1 MRRLVIFLL
10 VALSGT
16 AVAQPALT
24 PPVPPAPPPAELPH
38 KDEATATMLAIGGT
52 AVGVLALYAGGRN
65 ESEGLMWLGI
75 AGLAI
80 GPSAGH
86 IYAGANGH
94 AVGASLLRTGGM
106 LLFGIGVIA
115 LVSSGDCIDDAPC
128 GGNDGAGESLM
139 WVGGLTFAV
148 TTLYDI
154 IDASS
159 AARRANAKQA
169 RAWNVAPTVV
179 PAANGPAPALSLI
192 GRF

>member
-1 MRRLVIFLL
+1 MRRLVIFA
-10 VALSGT
+10 VVTLSGT

-24 PPVPPAPPPAELPH
+24 PPVAPAPPPAELPH

-52 AVGVLALYAGGRN
+52 AVGVLALYAGGHN
-65 ESEGLMWLGI
+65 ESEGLLWLGI
-75 AGLAI
+75 AGLTV

-86 IYAGANGH
+86 IYAGENGH
-94 AVGASLLRTGGM
+94 ALGASLLRAGGM
-106 LLFGIGVIA
+106 LMFGLGVIA

-128 GGNDGAGESLM
+128 DGGNGGGEALL

-159 AARRANAKQA
+159 AARRVNAKHA

-179 PAANGPAPALSLI
+179 PAANGPAPAVSLI